1 MKNNSYLPSADGS
14 NSSLSSMISRL
25 KAVIENETEKIT
37 GSSDFDFKGS
47 SEKKSRLL
55 FDLNRTCRTLDL
67 TRLDDSV
74 LEDLSLL
81 KKALALNEARIRVH
95 LTAVREVST
104 IMVNILQNED
114 ADGTYG
120 EHI

>member
-14 NSSLSSMISRL
+14 TSSLSSMISRL

-67 TRLDDSV
+67 TRLDDTV
-74 LEDLSLL
+74 LEDLSRL
-81 KKALALNEARIRVH
+81 KTALALNEARIRVH

-120 EHI
+120 ELI

>member
-1 MKNNSYLPSADGS
+1 VKNNSYLPSADGS